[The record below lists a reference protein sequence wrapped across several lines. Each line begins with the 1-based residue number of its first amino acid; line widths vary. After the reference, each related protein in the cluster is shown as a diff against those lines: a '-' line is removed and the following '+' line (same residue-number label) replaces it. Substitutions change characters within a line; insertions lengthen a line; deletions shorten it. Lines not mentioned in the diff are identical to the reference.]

1 MKMEKALNIPPYVHE
16 QTLFY
21 IGAIISTLAWLGLIY
36 FTHGGIAAVVPVA
49 FIIYLFAQSS
59 FVSYLKGSG
68 ALVSTQQFPEI
79 HKAVI
84 SCAQK
89 VGMKETPNVYIL
101 HLDGMFNAFALRF
114 LHKQYVVLLSDIVDA
129 MDDNPDALN
138 FYIGHEMGHL
148 HRNHTLWDVF
158 FFLFSI
164 LPLLGAAYSRS
175 CESTC
180 DIYGAAC
187 CEKPESARLGLAALA
202 VGGKKYSKMNTEAY
216 LDQVKETKGFW
227 MSFHELVG
235 NYPWLTKRFARVG
248 KMDEN
253 TIPRRHP
260 LAYVFAIFVPKL
272 SITSLIVIYLVFV
285 FVSISSTLKPIYAA
299 LENNTANQEYYDDY
313 QSSEDYG
320 STNYQPMEYV
330 VDEEYEGAPGYFYKY
345 LGGNPDDESSWEL
358 VPSREETLERNVQ
371 DGEEFFSEP
380 DEHQH

>member
-1 MKMEKALNIPPYVHE
+1 MVNEKKQVIKPYKHE
-16 QTLFY
+16 QPLFY
-21 IGAIISTLAWLGLIY
+21 IGAVISTIVWLGIIY
-36 FTHGGIAAVVPVA
+36 ATKGFVAIAAPIV
-49 FIIYLFAQSS
+49 FIVYLFAQSG

-68 ALVSTQQFPEI
+68 ALVSTKQFPEI
-79 HKAVI
+79 HEAVV
-84 SCAQK
+84 SCSQK
-89 VGMKETPNVYIL
+89 VGLKEVPNIYIL

-148 HRNHTLWDVF
+148 HRNHTLWDI
-158 FFLFSI
+158 FLLPSSI

-202 VGGKKYSKMNTEAY
+202 VGGKKYSKLNTEAY
-216 LDQVKETKGFW
+216 IDQVKETKGFW

-248 KMDEN
+248 KIDEA
-253 TIPRRHP
+253 TIPKRHP

-272 SITSLIVIYLVFV
+272 SITSLIVIYLLFIFV
-285 FVSISSTLKPIYAA
+285 MSASALKPLFGSMNGSGY
-299 LENNTANQEYYDDY
+299 E
-313 QSSEDYG
+313 SSHYTTGYEDQGAYEEE
-320 STNYQPMEYV
+320 TYV
-330 VDEEYEGAPGYFYKY
+330 VGQEYEGDPGYFYQY
-345 LGGNPDDESSWEL
+345 LGGDPYEEGSWKL
-358 VPSREETLERNVQ
+358 VRSPE
-371 DGEEFFSEP
+371 DGQGSEAGEAP
-380 DEHQH
+380 AENLGQ

>member
-1 MKMEKALNIPPYVHE
+1 MVNEKKLVIQPYKHE

-21 IGAIISTLAWLGLIY
+21 IGAVISTVVWLGIIY
-36 FTHGGIAAVVPVA
+36 ATKGFVAIAAPVA
-49 FIIYLFAQSS
+49 FIIYLFAQSA

-68 ALVSTQQFPEI
+68 ALVSTKQFPEI
-79 HKAVI
+79 HEAVV
-84 SCAQK
+84 SCSQK
-89 VGMKETPNVYIL
+89 VGLKEVPNIYIL

-148 HRNHTLWDVF
+148 HRNHTLWDI
-158 FFLFSI
+158 FLLPSSI

-202 VGGKKYSKMNTEAY
+202 VGGKKYTKLNTQAY
-216 LDQVKETKGFW
+216 IEQVKETKGFW

-248 KMDEN
+248 KIDET
-253 TIPRRHP
+253 TIPKRHP

-272 SITSLIVIYLVFV
+272 SITSLIVIYLLFIFV
-285 FVSISSTLKPIYAA
+285 MSASALKPIFGTMNGGGY
-299 LENNTANQEYYDDY
+299 ESSHYTTGYDDH
-313 QSSEDYG
+313 G
-320 STNYQPMEYV
+320 SYEEETYV
-330 VDEEYEGAPGYFYKY
+330 VGQEYEGDPGYFYKY
-345 LGGNPDDESSWEL
+345 LGGDPYEEGSWKLVRSPEDGQESEDEEI
-358 VPSREETLERNVQ
+358 PSENQVQ
-371 DGEEFFSEP
+371 
-380 DEHQH
+380 